1 MNNNV
6 WSDWFLR
13 YIQPL
18 FNENPEEYFEFLKK
32 KQAPFYPNSKIARKF
47 YEKIKN
53 DSRFDTELKQF
64 FSFLYSCGFFMENVI
79 CFEEWIEMK
88 NWFNPSSN
96 YYEESILEILEK
108 SDGKELLKQKIRW
121 LPFLERREG
130 Y

>member
-64 FSFLYSCGFFMENVI
+64 FSFLYSCGFFKENVI

-88 NWFNPSSN
+88 NWINPSSN
-96 YYEESILEILEK
+96 YYEESILEMLEK
-108 SDGKELLKQKIRW
+108 SDGKELLKEKIRW